1 MWRVLT
7 PLAIVAL
14 FALNAPLSGWQALL
28 LTAVLLAVALALQ
41 YALARLRR
49 YEIAPGF
56 SALRPYWRE
65 HGTASRWFLIGTV
78 IDSAALNMDTIFI
91 GLLVTAEA
99 AGIYFNA
106 FRTAG
111 LLTLFMFAI
120 TLVVAPIGAER

>member
-1 MWRVLT
+1 
-7 PLAIVAL
+7 
-14 FALNAPLSGWQALL
+14 
-28 LTAVLLAVALALQ
+28 
-41 YALARLRR
+41 
-49 YEIAPGF
+49 
-56 SALRPYWRE
+56 
-65 HGTASRWFLIGTV
+65 V

-120 TLVVAPIGAER
+120 TLVVAPMVSRHYHAGEIKQAQAITAFDPDSTWTKP